1 MALIVLVGVV
11 LVFVVP
17 LVVAIAVVERG
28 RRAFEARRAEAL
40 ARFGWGY
47 VQPDPWVTEL
57 ASIAFGSSSGNP
69 MSMVGGSFNG
79 RPVGV
84 MDFEYAV
91 STTDGQGNVTS
102 SSQACHVVAVYLPA
116 AMPWLRLTK
125 ESAMGRMRESDLQL
139 ESKAFND
146 AFRVETPDDRY
157 ASAILHPR
165 MMELM
170 LASTWLDWQ
179 LAGPTLISWNL
190 GRWEGPETVARLSVL
205 TRIADLIPPFVLRD
219 YGHPLA

>member
-1 MALIVLVGVV
+1 MVLVLVV
-11 LVFVVP
+11 VGFALVFVVP
-17 LVVAIAVVERG
+17 LVVIVALLDRE
-28 RRAFEARRAEAL
+28 RRAFERRRVEAL
-40 ARFGWGY
+40 GRLGWRY
-47 VQPDPWVTEL
+47 MPPDPWIAEL
-57 ASIAFGSSSGNP
+57 ASIVFGASGKP
-69 MSMVGGSFNG
+69 MSMVAGEFDG
-79 RPVGV
+79 R
-84 MDFEYAV
+84 AV
-91 STTDGQGNVTS
+91 SVTDYEYSVNATDGQGNVS
-102 SSQACHVVAVYLPA
+102 SNSQACHVVAIYLPA

-125 ESAMGRMRESDLQL
+125 ESTVGRLRERDLQL

-157 ASAILHPR
+157 ASAMLHPR

-170 LASTWLDWQ
+170 LANTWLDWQ
-179 LAGPTLISWNL
+179 IAGPALISWNL

>member
-1 MALIVLVGVV
+1 MAVIVLVGVV

-17 LVVAIAVVERG
+17 LVVVIAVVERS

-40 ARFGWGY
+40 ARLGWGY
-47 VQPDPWVTEL
+47 VEPDPWIAEL
-57 ASIAFGSSSGNP
+57 ASIVFGAAGNP
-69 MSMVGGSFNG
+69 MSMVAGGFNG
-79 RPVGV
+79 RPVCV
-84 MDFEYAV
+84 TDYQYAV
-91 STTDGQGNVTS
+91 TTSDGQGNVSS

-139 ESKAFND
+139 ESKTFND

-157 ASAILHPR
+157 ASAMLHPR

-170 LASTWLDWQ
+170 LANTWIDWQ
-179 LAGPTLISWNL
+179 IAGPVLISWNL
-190 GRWEGPETVARLSVL
+190 GRWEAPETVARLSVL